1 MRLSSFTYEWI
12 SGCIS
17 RVHFVVTLCWVGC
30 YTLGILG
37 SYLEVTQRRLD
48 SNIRGFA
55 LTCETIRGAG
65 PVVCKAVYGVA
76 AFYASSMSRDS
87 SLVKVHKPRKSGD
100 RPAWWASVWVARPT
114 LLEYHSRD
122 EKTRGQRGEN
132 NMGQDCREPRVVW
145 QLEADAER
153 WKGLHSA
160 LLCAG

>member
-1 MRLSSFTYEWI
+1 M
-12 SGCIS
+12 
-17 RVHFVVTLCWVGC
+17 GC

-55 LTCETIRGAG
+55 LTCEAIRGAG

-100 RPAWWASVWVARPT
+100 RPA
-114 LLEYHSRD
+114 
-122 EKTRGQRGEN
+122 
-132 NMGQDCREPRVVW
+132 
-145 QLEADAER
+145 
-153 WKGLHSA
+153 
-160 LLCAG
+160 